1 MRLTDIRPCLIKMTP
16 EEQDA
21 FIEGYLIRRESD
33 LSKTLVKVKTSTKKT
48 KESSALKGKKD
59 DMIVLTAEQLEIF
72 RKLGLC

>member
-1 MRLTDIRPCLIKMTP
+1 MRLTDIRPCLLKMTP
-16 EEQDA
+16 EEQEV

-48 KESSALKGKKD
+48 KESSASKEKKE